1 MTMTNATRSI
11 LALSAATVLAAV
23 PAHAQSADRAPS
35 SPNVVEDCARASQ
48 RPMLINERAVARKVS
63 RGYPRQ
69 LLDSGVSGRAVLQV
83 TVGATGRVEE
93 VTAVD
98 ATRRPFAEA
107 AQAYAHALRFA
118 PAMAD
123 GAPVACRVTVPVD
136 FALADG

>member
-1 MTMTNATRSI
+1 MTNATRSI

-35 SPNVVEDCARASQ
+35 TAKAVEDCARASRQ
-48 RPMLINERAVARKVS
+48 PMLINERAVARKVS

-83 TVGATGRVEE
+83 TVGATGRVEA
-93 VTAVD
+93 VTAVE
-98 ATRRPFAEA
+98 ATRAPFAA
-107 AQAYAHALRFA
+107 AAEAYARGMRFA
-118 PAMAD
+118 PATVD